1 MKSRFQ
7 SYPRFDVVNSL
18 LEKITQ
24 LNAAPGNEIE
34 HTFMFEYISHQTVL
48 SRPKD
53 ATAHLR
59 SHRSTTV
66 CALKWANNS
75 PSVERAAKQAAL
87 ELTDIVAKAEAQ
99 VSGTESNT
107 GYGNSSERA
116 SVTPGHV

>member
-75 PSVERAAKQAAL
+75 PSVKRAAKQAAL
-87 ELTDIVAKAEAQ
+87 ELTDIVAEAEAL
-99 VSGTESNT
+99 VSGTETNT
-107 GYGNSSERA
+107 GYGNTSEHA
-116 SVTPGHV
+116 SVTPRS